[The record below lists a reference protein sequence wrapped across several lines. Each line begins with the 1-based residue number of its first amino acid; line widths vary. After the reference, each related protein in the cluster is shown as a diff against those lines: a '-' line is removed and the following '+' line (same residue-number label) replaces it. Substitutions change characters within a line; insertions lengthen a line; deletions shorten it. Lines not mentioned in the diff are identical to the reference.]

1 MLSRKKFIACTLLVA
16 LCGLSV
22 SAIIGWNLHDRQPR
36 RLTAAAWKDKF
47 RSTEELVKGVDVVVL
62 AQAVAVNPGRVAY
75 SANGEDALPFEVVEF
90 TAINGLK
97 GTSDGAPIS
106 VERVGGGDND
116 QSIYFGDDGGPV
128 EIGGTYLLFLKKQE
142 DGPYYYQVNNQGRFR
157 VEGGRLRAADPEDEV
172 AASLH
177 GRGLGEVMQAIRKT
191 ARGQ

>member
-1 MLSRKKFIACTLLVA
+1 MLSGKRFITCTLLAA
-16 LCGLSV
+16 LCGLTA
-22 SAIIGWNLHDRQPR
+22 SAVIGWNLHDKRPR
-36 RLTAAAWKDKF
+36 RLSAAAWKEKY
-47 RSTEELVKGVDVVVL
+47 RSAEELIKGVDVVVL

-90 TAINGLK
+90 IAVRGLK
-97 GTSDGAPIS
+97 GVSDGGPVS
-106 VERVGGGDND
+106 VERVGGVDND
-116 QSIYFGDDGGPV
+116 HSIFFGDDGGPV
-128 EIGGTYLLFLKKQE
+128 EVGGTYLLFLKKQE

-157 VEGGRLRAADPEDEV
+157 VEGGRVNAADPEDEV